1 MVYILFST
9 ILGYSKPTI
18 CCWLLWNKK
27 IIIPYTW
34 ASYQIRKNAG
44 CACARNARYVSP
56 ATSGQR
62 SRHTSRHVR
71 DARVVMHAGIV
82 IWWLH
87 LVSVDDKRSRHSRR
101 MRNPQFCVSGKRPI
115 VVWSLGIASNHSRLI
130 PMYNAR
136 FILWPSSLSSPIRK
150 KLVNGQM
157 PEMRSQ
163 PLKQS
168 LCLATQ
174 SQLGQSIATN
184 REIRIEKFQNFISIF
199 RELFA
204 MDSHW

>member
-1 MVYILFST
+1 MISRKKWIKNRHKKLRAPIKLICHRRRQIYIRGWWDRDSQHHPLTRNATKGQTGGGDQNYTFAQFGRKNRDGSKYDVYIYIFHE
-9 ILGYSKPTI
+9 IYWSKLCNLQRPEKGAGSK
-18 CCWLLWNKK
+18 LRS
-27 IIIPYTW
+27 IPNTQHIE
-34 ASYQIRKNAG
+34 AVPSQ
-44 CACARNARYVSP
+44 
-56 ATSGQR
+56 
-62 SRHTSRHVR
+62 
-71 DARVVMHAGIV
+71 
-82 IWWLH
+82 
-87 LVSVDDKRSRHSRR
+87 
-101 MRNPQFCVSGKRPI
+101 
-115 VVWSLGIASNHSRLI
+115 HSRLI

-136 FILWPSSLSSPIRK
+136 FILWSSSLSSSIRK

-184 REIRIEKFQNFISIF
+184 REIRSEKFQNFISIF